1 LCNIKTN
8 PGILCT
14 FQEELTRAIAK
25 LEKTNKHKLA
35 ALKVQGDNKQG
46 TPILVPTLGNKN
58 ATAEKVRDKQREL
71 QDLEATHKELMVC
84 LELQTIF

>member
-1 LCNIKTN
+1 VLCNSKTN

-14 FQEELTRAIAK
+14 FQEELTRAVAK
-25 LEKTNKHKLA
+25 LEETKHKLA

>member
-1 LCNIKTN
+1 MCNSKTN

-14 FQEELTRAIAK
+14 FQEELTRAVAK
-25 LEKTNKHKLA
+25 LEKTKQKLA
-35 ALKVQGDNKQG
+35 ALKIQGDNKQG

-84 LELQTIF
+84 IELQSIF